1 VVEGELTFQ
10 VGDELIT
17 KRVGELAFAGRGAP
31 HTLANLITAPYSKA
45 SPGPNH
51 APRRQNQQAVHRPPS
66 SRLSLPHQRNEARRR
81 RSSVCHWVGSWD
93 RKRLVKGGVATIQK
107 VRGRGY
113 FWGRIGGASPY
124 VFFAVDDIG
133 AAIERVR
140 QLGGEVDEVNDEG
153 TRTRSRGLAA
163 SSFVAT
169 TRARG
174 SGSTSR
180 LRHSRGRDHEEV
192 RRIRS
197 DEALAF
203 TAEDLYRDSRQLRR
217 SRVGARTSRSRLLG
231 TTSSGHLVGC

>member
-1 VVEGELTFQ
+1 
-10 VGDELIT
+10 
-17 KRVGELAFAGRGAP
+17 
-31 HTLANLITAPYSKA
+31 
-45 SPGPNH
+45 
-51 APRRQNQQAVHRPPS
+51 
-66 SRLSLPHQRNEARRR
+66 
-81 RSSVCHWVGSWD
+81 VCHWVGSWD

-192 RRIRS
+192 RGIRS

-217 SRVGARTSRSRLLG
+217 SRVGARTSARGCWARPAAG
-231 TTSSGHLVGC
+231 TLSVAKTSSGAVKRAGMRGIGALRGKSEGEGVEDLTTKPAAVRQLATAILNRLG